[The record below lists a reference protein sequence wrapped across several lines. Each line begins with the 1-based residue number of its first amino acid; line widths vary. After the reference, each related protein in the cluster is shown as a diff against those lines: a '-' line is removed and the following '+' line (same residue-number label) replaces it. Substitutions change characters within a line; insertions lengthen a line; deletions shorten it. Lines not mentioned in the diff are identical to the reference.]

1 MVRLNEADT
10 YDAAVLERAGIAHHD
25 LFFPDCTTPPDDVV
39 ERFLDICDGAAG
51 AVAVHCRAGL
61 GRTGTLIGVWLMR
74 HAGFR
79 ADEAIGWMRTVRPGC
94 VIGPQQAYLKACEG
108 RRWRGNALLP
118 AEAAPPASAGL
129 CASPERSSDEAA
141 AAAVTAAAASKQ
153 VTAGMCARGRAKA
166 KATACRL
173 GRPACAGVHAG
184 RWVRAGAVNATGS

>member
-108 RRWRGNALLP
+108 RRWRDNALLP
-118 AEAAPPASAGL
+118 AADEAAHEPSACATDEAASA
-129 CASPERSSDEAA
+129 AIAA
-141 AAAVTAAAASKQ
+141 AAAAAQ
-153 VTAGMCARGRAKA
+153 VTAGMCSRGLAKA
-166 KATACRL
+166 AVN
-173 GRPACAGVHAG
+173 RPAGGGG
-184 RWVRAGAVNATGS
+184 RGGLQSMRSAAA